1 MEDQASWRRVSLLGN
16 RNEANK
22 RRKLKWSST
31 LTSGIFKL
39 NTFSL
44 LFQGSFNFLACL
56 VFLYTYAEWKLKFT
70 FLSNAHFLL
79 KDVIS
84 FLIKQAFNWQQSEPV
99 KQQCVS
105 CLEEVKVSVSTS
117 WMLAFNHRLPQR
129 KKCTLIY
136 LRQICAV
143 VWNCFIFPLKD
154 LEITC
159 TTSSHVL
166 NCHISTLRKKIRPS

>member
-16 RNEANK
+16 RNEAK
-22 RRKLKWSST
+22 IRRKQKWPST

-39 NTFSL
+39 NTFSS
-44 LFQGSFNFLACL
+44 LFQGSINFLACL
-56 VFLYTYAEWKLKFT
+56 VFLFTYAGWKWKFT
-70 FLSNAHFLL
+70 FLSKVHFLL

-105 CLEEVKVSVSTS
+105 CLEGVKVSVSTS
-117 WMLAFNHRLPQR
+117 WMLAFNPRLPQR
-129 KKCTLIY
+129 KQMYIDL
-136 LRQICAV
+136 L
-143 VWNCFIFPLKD
+143 WNRFIFSLKD

-159 TTSSHVL
+159 TTSRRVL
-166 NCHISTLRKKIRPS
+166 